1 MGTVMLKKD
10 TKIKLTKIAADLQKQ
25 KGERV
30 DFDETISYLIDM
42 YYKKNLDW
50 NKFDIFCQSLNN
62 VSEDELMK
70 ELYKGRMEDE
80 KKFRLN

>member
-30 DFDETISYLIDM
+30 DFDETISNLIDM

-50 NKFDIFCQSLNN
+50 NKFDMFCQPLNN

>member
-30 DFDETISYLIDM
+30 DFDETISNLIDM

-50 NKFDIFCQSLNN
+50 NKFDMFCQPLKN